1 MPPKTVSVT
10 GFKNSGKTSVVEA
23 LVRELSSRGRH
34 VGTLKHTADDIELDS
49 PGKDTRRH
57 RDAGSVATGIL
68 QENTTALFIDE
79 KLSIHQAAEKLGVID
94 YLVIEGFKTV
104 DTHARI
110 IVPREDG
117 DLEKLSNGL
126 EIATVKIPGSRYT
139 GEALTIDDAA
149 KLADI
154 VEERAYPML
163 PGIDCHSCGYVDC
176 KSMGV
181 ALLEGEAELGQCVGY
196 RSDGILKVDGVDV
209 AIGNFV
215 RDIMQNVVLGFI
227 KSLKGGEKARKV
239 ELSFEVNDDE

>member
-23 LVRELSSRGRH
+23 LVRELSSRGRR
-34 VGTLKHTADDIELDS
+34 VGTLKHTADDIELDT
-49 PGKDTRRH
+49 PGKDTSRH

-79 KLSIHQAAEKLGVID
+79 KLSIHQAAEKLGAID

-117 DLEKLSNGL
+117 DIEKLSNGL

-139 GEALTIDDAA
+139 GEALTLDDAA

-163 PGIDCHSCGYVDC
+163 PGIDCHSCGYDDC

-181 ALLEGEAELGQCVGY
+181 ALLEGEAELSQCVVY
-196 RSDGILKVDGVDV
+196 RSDGILKVNGVDV
-209 AIGNFV
+209 AMGNFV

-239 ELSFEVNDDE
+239 ELSFEVSDDE

>member
-23 LVRELSSRGRH
+23 LVRELSSRGHR
-34 VGTLKHTADDIELDS
+34 VGTLKHTADDINLDT
-49 PGKDTRRH
+49 PGKDTSRH

-79 KLSIHQAAEKLGVID
+79 KLSIHQAAEKLGAID

-104 DTHARI
+104 DTHVRI

-117 DLEKLSNGL
+117 DEEKLSNGL
-126 EIATVKIPGSRYT
+126 EIATVKISESTYT
-139 GEALTIDDAA
+139 GEALALDDTT
-149 KLADI
+149 KIADI

-163 PGIDCHSCGYVDC
+163 PGLDCRSCGYDDC

-181 ALLEGEAELGQCVGY
+181 ALLAGET
-196 RSDGILKVDGVDV
+196 
-209 AIGNFV
+209 
-215 RDIMQNVVLGFI
+215 
-227 KSLKGGEKARKV
+227 
-239 ELSFEVNDDE
+239 ELSQ

>member
-23 LVRELSSRGRH
+23 LVKELSTRGHRI
-34 VGTLKHTADDIELDS
+34 GTLKHTADDIDLDT
-49 PGKDTRRH
+49 PGKDTSRH

-79 KLSIHQAAEKLGVID
+79 RLSIHQAAEKLGVID
-94 YLVIEGFKTV
+94 ILVIEGFKTV

-117 DLEKLSNGL
+117 DVEKLSNGL
-126 EIATVKIPGSRYT
+126 EIATVKIPGSNYN

-149 KLADI
+149 KIADI

-163 PGIDCHSCGYVDC
+163 PGLDCHSCGYDDC

-181 ALLEGEAELGQCVGY
+181 ALLAGEAELSQCVGN
-196 RSDGILKVDGVDV
+196 RSDGALKVNGVDV
-209 AIGNFV
+209 AMGNFV
-215 RDIMQNVVLGFI
+215 MDIMKNVVLGFI

-239 ELSFEVNDDE
+239 EISFEVIDDE